1 MKFFEAKLILIAMLV
16 GLSPCLASA
25 PAAGSVRGEQ
35 DIAADARSK
44 VASVLQKFCGEACE
58 LINVDV
64 EMSTSATVS
73 DDLGFESISGDAQT
87 QSTVGRVLID
97 IQVDDRVTTSD
108 QERLGKLVVN
118 SVRSLSAMP
127 TVRWSSV
134 AFPQIGVSAEVE
146 DRLKQN
152 LQQRIQV
159 AVQQTIDSYC
169 SQECVLANVGVD
181 GKLISPDESRGVPE
195 RELVRERG
203 GRGTLR
209 IQNVDVDLSIDEK
222 LPETSRTKIYNLIK
236 AKTKFAYPVNIN
248 VAVVDFPESSSSSAQ
263 KDPWGLDRLRQT
275 LQIFRDL
282 AGTKEIITNSSQN
295 NTSSNSSNT
304 KESSAIDRHES
315 KELRENSSSTSREKN
330 SASEKSSVNSL
341 AEKSSEVSAS
351 ESSQTSQNTEYMI
364 YIGAFLILAMIIAA
378 VFMRFASASRDARI
392 MMESMPGGASRGG
405 SVFGN
410 GSGNGSGY
418 GAGYGTAVGGGEGSS
433 SSAGGA
439 GLQAGAVSH
448 GTLSLKMKIEFLREE
463 MLRVFVDNPKVARD
477 TFTRMLQE
485 DGIDQTARYVH
496 IFGPMIVFDLMND
509 PSLQRDL
516 NDLSEF
522 YYKSSFAFTD
532 EQTLELLNG
541 LKTKVTASEI
551 RVMARKRTE
560 QFDFL
565 HNLDAPQIFTLI
577 SEEKPHVQ
585 SIVLTQL
592 DHNRR
597 RTVFDMYVGD
607 LRVSLMRE
615 LCKADAIPKEYLANV
630 AKALHKKVLS
640 RTEFDTEHLRSSDI
654 IIDLLEKSTLVD
666 QRLLM
671 SDLVMTNP
679 EAARAIKLKLVTVEM
694 LPYIRDGHLLEI
706 VMGLE
711 RTDLLTFLLGAP
723 DHVRDLLLSKAPAEL
738 AQTWLEDL
746 EQATSIEEGRY
757 RMAEMRI
764 LGRVRSL
771 ANNGAIRLLDIND
784 RIFASEHL
792 AEVRRKATEVEMA
805 VSPNSVAA

>member
-1 MKFFEAKLILIAMLV
+1 MKFFEAKLILIALLV

-25 PAAGSVRGEQ
+25 PAAASVQGEQ
-35 DIAADARSK
+35 DIAAAARSK
-44 VASVLQKFCGEACE
+44 VASVLQKYCGEACE

-64 EMSTSATVS
+64 EMSTSASVS
-73 DDLGFESISGDAQT
+73 NDLGFESISGDAQT

-118 SVRSLSAMP
+118 SVRSLSATP

-209 IQNVDVDLSIDEK
+209 IQNVDIDLSIDEK

-236 AKTKFAYPVNIN
+236 AKTKFAYPVNVN

-295 NTSSNSSNT
+295 NTTSNSSNT
-304 KESSAIDRHES
+304 KEASAIDRHES
-315 KELRENSSSTSREKN
+315 KELRENSSLTSREKT

-392 MMESMPGGASRGG
+392 MMESMPGGAARGG
-405 SVFGN
+405 SV
-410 GSGNGSGY
+410 SGNGSGY
-418 GAGYGTAVGGGEGSS
+418 GAGYGAAGGGGEGSS
-433 SSAGGA
+433 PSAVGA
-439 GLQAGAVSH
+439 GLQSGAVSH
-448 GTLSLKMKIEFLREE
+448 GALSLKMKIEFLREE
-463 MLRVFVDNPKVARD
+463 MLRVFVDNPKIARD

-565 HNLDAPQIFTLI
+565 HNLDAPQIFALI

-592 DHNRR
+592 DHSRR
-597 RTVFDMYVGD
+597 RTVFDMFVGD

-654 IIDLLEKSTLVD
+654 IIDLLEKSTLLD
-666 QRLLM
+666 QRMLM
-671 SDLVMTNP
+671 ADLVMTNP

-711 RTDLLTFLLGAP
+711 RADLLTFLLGAP
-723 DHVRDLLLSKAPAEL
+723 DHIRDLLLSKAPAEL

-746 EQATSIEEGRY
+746 EQSSSIEEGRY

-784 RIFASEHL
+784 RIFAPEHL

-805 VSPNSVAA
+805 ISPNSVAA